1 MINISKS
8 SATTRQGDIFL
19 MEEFFISTTLTPD
32 LIKRYIDSIW
42 KIVSKK
48 FRRIKFLK
56 VIAIFWILLDPIVL
70 VYGSYVYIKYHFT
83 LRFID
88 IVTTSILIVALIML
102 IVILINYKYI
112 ALRKT
117 LNVLKKNTGCQI
129 EYFFKAYCIIH
140 RSLSTGLE
148 NEINTNK
155 ITDVIIENDMIL
167 FLTGDKKDLT
177 CPVLIDKKQLTPEE
191 LEQVDYY
198 LDLYLYD

>member
-32 LIKRYIDSIW
+32 LIKRYIDSVW

-56 VIAIFWILLDPIVL
+56 VIAIFWILLGPIVL
-70 VYGSYVYIKYHFT
+70 AYGSYVYIKYHFT

-117 LNVLKKNTGCQI
+117 LNVLKKILDVKLNTFLKLIVLFIDPCQ
-129 EYFFKAYCIIH
+129 
-140 RSLSTGLE
+140 
-148 NEINTNK
+148 
-155 ITDVIIENDMIL
+155 
-167 FLTGDKKDLT
+167 
-177 CPVLIDKKQLTPEE
+177 
-191 LEQVDYY
+191 
-198 LDLYLYD
+198 LD

>member
-19 MEEFFISTTLTPD
+19 MEEVFISTTLTPD

-56 VIAIFWILLDPIVL
+56 VIAIFWILLGPIVL

-117 LNVLKKNTGCQI
+117 LNVLKKILDVKLNTFLKLIVLFIDPCQ
-129 EYFFKAYCIIH
+129 
-140 RSLSTGLE
+140 
-148 NEINTNK
+148 
-155 ITDVIIENDMIL
+155 
-167 FLTGDKKDLT
+167 
-177 CPVLIDKKQLTPEE
+177 
-191 LEQVDYY
+191 
-198 LDLYLYD
+198 LD

>member
-8 SATTRQGDIFL
+8 SVTTRQGDIFL

-56 VIAIFWILLDPIVL
+56 VIAIFWILLGPIVL

-117 LNVLKKNTGCQI
+117 LNVLKKILDVKLNTFLKLIVLFIDPCQ
-129 EYFFKAYCIIH
+129 
-140 RSLSTGLE
+140 
-148 NEINTNK
+148 
-155 ITDVIIENDMIL
+155 
-167 FLTGDKKDLT
+167 
-177 CPVLIDKKQLTPEE
+177 
-191 LEQVDYY
+191 
-198 LDLYLYD
+198 LD

>member
-42 KIVSKK
+42 KIVSTK
-48 FRRIKFLK
+48 FRRINFLK

-117 LNVLKKNTGCQI
+117 LNVLKKILDVKLNTFLKLIVLFIDPCQ
-129 EYFFKAYCIIH
+129 
-140 RSLSTGLE
+140 
-148 NEINTNK
+148 
-155 ITDVIIENDMIL
+155 
-167 FLTGDKKDLT
+167 
-177 CPVLIDKKQLTPEE
+177 
-191 LEQVDYY
+191 
-198 LDLYLYD
+198 LD

>member
-117 LNVLKKNTGCQI
+117 LNVLKKKILDVKLNTFLKLIVLFIDPCQ
-129 EYFFKAYCIIH
+129 
-140 RSLSTGLE
+140 
-148 NEINTNK
+148 
-155 ITDVIIENDMIL
+155 
-167 FLTGDKKDLT
+167 
-177 CPVLIDKKQLTPEE
+177 
-191 LEQVDYY
+191 
-198 LDLYLYD
+198 LD

>member
-1 MINISKS
+1 MINISKN

-56 VIAIFWILLDPIVL
+56 VIAIFWILLGPIVL

-117 LNVLKKNTGCQI
+117 LNVLKKILDVKLNTFLKLIVLFIDPCQ
-129 EYFFKAYCIIH
+129 
-140 RSLSTGLE
+140 
-148 NEINTNK
+148 
-155 ITDVIIENDMIL
+155 
-167 FLTGDKKDLT
+167 
-177 CPVLIDKKQLTPEE
+177 
-191 LEQVDYY
+191 
-198 LDLYLYD
+198 LD

>member
-1 MINISKS
+1 
-8 SATTRQGDIFL
+8 

-56 VIAIFWILLDPIVL
+56 VIAIFWILLGPIVL

-117 LNVLKKNTGCQI
+117 LNVLKKKILDVKLNTFLKLIVLFIDPCQ
-129 EYFFKAYCIIH
+129 
-140 RSLSTGLE
+140 
-148 NEINTNK
+148 
-155 ITDVIIENDMIL
+155 
-167 FLTGDKKDLT
+167 
-177 CPVLIDKKQLTPEE
+177 
-191 LEQVDYY
+191 
-198 LDLYLYD
+198 LD

>member
-8 SATTRQGDIFL
+8 SAATRQGDIFL

-56 VIAIFWILLDPIVL
+56 VIAIFWILLGPIVL

-117 LNVLKKNTGCQI
+117 LNVLKKILDVKLNTFLKLIVLFIDPCQ
-129 EYFFKAYCIIH
+129 
-140 RSLSTGLE
+140 
-148 NEINTNK
+148 
-155 ITDVIIENDMIL
+155 
-167 FLTGDKKDLT
+167 
-177 CPVLIDKKQLTPEE
+177 
-191 LEQVDYY
+191 
-198 LDLYLYD
+198 LD

>member
-56 VIAIFWILLDPIVL
+56 VIAIFWILLGPIVL

-117 LNVLKKNTGCQI
+117 LNVLKKILDVKLNTFLKLIVLFIDPCQ
-129 EYFFKAYCIIH
+129 
-140 RSLSTGLE
+140 R
-148 NEINTNK
+148 
-155 ITDVIIENDMIL
+155 D
-167 FLTGDKKDLT
+167 
-177 CPVLIDKKQLTPEE
+177 
-191 LEQVDYY
+191 
-198 LDLYLYD
+198 

>member
-1 MINISKS
+1 MRQVFSFRIYI
-8 SATTRQGDIFL
+8 TT
-19 MEEFFISTTLTPD
+19 
-32 LIKRYIDSIW
+32 YHSIW

-56 VIAIFWILLDPIVL
+56 VIAIFWILLGPIVL

-117 LNVLKKNTGCQI
+117 LNVLKKILDVKLNTFLKLIVLFIDPCQ
-129 EYFFKAYCIIH
+129 
-140 RSLSTGLE
+140 
-148 NEINTNK
+148 
-155 ITDVIIENDMIL
+155 
-167 FLTGDKKDLT
+167 
-177 CPVLIDKKQLTPEE
+177 
-191 LEQVDYY
+191 
-198 LDLYLYD
+198 LD

>member
-117 LNVLKKNTGCQI
+117 LNVLKKILDVKLNTFLKLIVLFIDPCQ
-129 EYFFKAYCIIH
+129 
-140 RSLSTGLE
+140 
-148 NEINTNK
+148 
-155 ITDVIIENDMIL
+155 
-167 FLTGDKKDLT
+167 
-177 CPVLIDKKQLTPEE
+177 
-191 LEQVDYY
+191 
-198 LDLYLYD
+198 LY

>member
-19 MEEFFISTTLTPD
+19 MEEFFISTTLPPD

-56 VIAIFWILLDPIVL
+56 VIAIFWILLGPIVL

-112 ALRKT
+112 TLRKT
-117 LNVLKKNTGCQI
+117 LNVLKKILDVKLNTFLKLIVLFIDPCQ
-129 EYFFKAYCIIH
+129 
-140 RSLSTGLE
+140 
-148 NEINTNK
+148 
-155 ITDVIIENDMIL
+155 
-167 FLTGDKKDLT
+167 
-177 CPVLIDKKQLTPEE
+177 
-191 LEQVDYY
+191 
-198 LDLYLYD
+198 LD

>member
-117 LNVLKKNTGCQI
+117 LNVLKKILDVKLNTFLKLIVLFIDPCQ
-129 EYFFKAYCIIH
+129 
-140 RSLSTGLE
+140 R
-148 NEINTNK
+148 
-155 ITDVIIENDMIL
+155 D
-167 FLTGDKKDLT
+167 
-177 CPVLIDKKQLTPEE
+177 
-191 LEQVDYY
+191 
-198 LDLYLYD
+198 

>member
-56 VIAIFWILLDPIVL
+56 VIAIFWILLGPIVL

-117 LNVLKKNTGCQI
+117 LNVLKKYWMSNW
-129 EYFFKAYCIIH
+129 
-140 RSLSTGLE
+140 
-148 NEINTNK
+148 
-155 ITDVIIENDMIL
+155 IL
-167 FLTGDKKDLT
+167 F
-177 CPVLIDKKQLTPEE
+177 
-191 LEQVDYY
+191 
-198 LDLYLYD
+198 

>member
-8 SATTRQGDIFL
+8 SVTTRQGDIFL

-56 VIAIFWILLDPIVL
+56 VITIFLILLDPIVL

-117 LNVLKKNTGCQI
+117 LNVLKKKILDVKLNTFLKLIVLFIDPCQ
-129 EYFFKAYCIIH
+129 
-140 RSLSTGLE
+140 
-148 NEINTNK
+148 
-155 ITDVIIENDMIL
+155 
-167 FLTGDKKDLT
+167 
-177 CPVLIDKKQLTPEE
+177 
-191 LEQVDYY
+191 
-198 LDLYLYD
+198 LD

>member
-1 MINISKS
+1 
-8 SATTRQGDIFL
+8 
-19 MEEFFISTTLTPD
+19 MEEFLISTTLTPD

-56 VIAIFWILLDPIVL
+56 VIAIFWILLGPIVL

-117 LNVLKKNTGCQI
+117 LNVLKKKYWMSN
-129 EYFFKAYCIIH
+129 
-140 RSLSTGLE
+140 
-148 NEINTNK
+148 
-155 ITDVIIENDMIL
+155 
-167 FLTGDKKDLT
+167 
-177 CPVLIDKKQLTPEE
+177 
-191 LEQVDYY
+191 
-198 LDLYLYD
+198 

>member
-1 MINISKS
+1 
-8 SATTRQGDIFL
+8 

-112 ALRKT
+112 AFRKT
-117 LNVLKKNTGCQI
+117 LNVLKKILDVKLNTFLKLIVLFIDPCQ
-129 EYFFKAYCIIH
+129 
-140 RSLSTGLE
+140 
-148 NEINTNK
+148 
-155 ITDVIIENDMIL
+155 
-167 FLTGDKKDLT
+167 
-177 CPVLIDKKQLTPEE
+177 
-191 LEQVDYY
+191 
-198 LDLYLYD
+198 LD

>member
-117 LNVLKKNTGCQI
+117 LNVLKKILDVKLNTFLKLIVLFIDPCQ
-129 EYFFKAYCIIH
+129 
-140 RSLSTGLE
+140 
-148 NEINTNK
+148 
-155 ITDVIIENDMIL
+155 
-167 FLTGDKKDLT
+167 
-177 CPVLIDKKQLTPEE
+177 
-191 LEQVDYY
+191 
-198 LDLYLYD
+198 LD

>member
-42 KIVSKK
+42 KIVSEK

-56 VIAIFWILLDPIVL
+56 VIAIFWILLGPIVL

-83 LRFID
+83 LKFID

-117 LNVLKKNTGCQI
+117 LNVLKKILDVKLNTFLKLIVLFIDPCQ
-129 EYFFKAYCIIH
+129 
-140 RSLSTGLE
+140 R
-148 NEINTNK
+148 
-155 ITDVIIENDMIL
+155 D
-167 FLTGDKKDLT
+167 
-177 CPVLIDKKQLTPEE
+177 
-191 LEQVDYY
+191 
-198 LDLYLYD
+198 

>member
-56 VIAIFWILLDPIVL
+56 VIAIFWILLGPIVL

-83 LRFID
+83 LKFID

-117 LNVLKKNTGCQI
+117 LNVLKKILDVKLNTFLKLIVLFIDPCQ
-129 EYFFKAYCIIH
+129 
-140 RSLSTGLE
+140 R
-148 NEINTNK
+148 
-155 ITDVIIENDMIL
+155 D
-167 FLTGDKKDLT
+167 
-177 CPVLIDKKQLTPEE
+177 
-191 LEQVDYY
+191 
-198 LDLYLYD
+198 

>member
-8 SATTRQGDIFL
+8 SVTTRQGDIFL

-117 LNVLKKNTGCQI
+117 LNVLKKKYWMSN
-129 EYFFKAYCIIH
+129 
-140 RSLSTGLE
+140 L
-148 NEINTNK
+148 
-155 ITDVIIENDMIL
+155 IL
-167 FLTGDKKDLT
+167 F
-177 CPVLIDKKQLTPEE
+177 
-191 LEQVDYY
+191 
-198 LDLYLYD
+198 

>member
-56 VIAIFWILLDPIVL
+56 VIAIFWILLGPIVL

-88 IVTTSILIVALIML
+88 IVTSSILIVALIML

-117 LNVLKKNTGCQI
+117 LNVLKKILDVKLNTFLKLIVLFIDPCQ
-129 EYFFKAYCIIH
+129 
-140 RSLSTGLE
+140 R
-148 NEINTNK
+148 
-155 ITDVIIENDMIL
+155 D
-167 FLTGDKKDLT
+167 
-177 CPVLIDKKQLTPEE
+177 
-191 LEQVDYY
+191 
-198 LDLYLYD
+198 

>member
-1 MINISKS
+1 
-8 SATTRQGDIFL
+8 

-32 LIKRYIDSIW
+32 LIKHYIDSIW

-129 EYFFKAYCIIH
+129 EYFFKADCIIH

-177 CPVLIDKKQLTPEE
+177 FPVLIDKKQLTPEE

>member
-1 MINISKS
+1 MITISKS
-8 SATTRQGDIFL
+8 SVTTRQGDIFL

-117 LNVLKKNTGCQI
+117 LNVLKKKYWMSN
-129 EYFFKAYCIIH
+129 
-140 RSLSTGLE
+140 
-148 NEINTNK
+148 
-155 ITDVIIENDMIL
+155 
-167 FLTGDKKDLT
+167 
-177 CPVLIDKKQLTPEE
+177 
-191 LEQVDYY
+191 
-198 LDLYLYD
+198 

>member
-56 VIAIFWILLDPIVL
+56 VIAIFWILLGPIVL

-112 ALRKT
+112 AFRKT
-117 LNVLKKNTGCQI
+117 LNVLKKILDVKLNTFLKLIVLFIDPCQ
-129 EYFFKAYCIIH
+129 
-140 RSLSTGLE
+140 
-148 NEINTNK
+148 
-155 ITDVIIENDMIL
+155 
-167 FLTGDKKDLT
+167 
-177 CPVLIDKKQLTPEE
+177 
-191 LEQVDYY
+191 
-198 LDLYLYD
+198 LD

>member
-56 VIAIFWILLDPIVL
+56 VIAIFWILLGPIVL

-117 LNVLKKNTGCQI
+117 LNVLKKILDVKLNTFLKLIVLFIDPCQ
-129 EYFFKAYCIIH
+129 
-140 RSLSTGLE
+140 
-148 NEINTNK
+148 
-155 ITDVIIENDMIL
+155 
-167 FLTGDKKDLT
+167 
-177 CPVLIDKKQLTPEE
+177 
-191 LEQVDYY
+191 
-198 LDLYLYD
+198 LD

>member
-19 MEEFFISTTLTPD
+19 MEEFVISTTLTPD

-88 IVTTSILIVALIML
+88 IVTTIILIVALIML

-117 LNVLKKNTGCQI
+117 LNVLKKILDVKLNTFLKLIVLFIDPCQ
-129 EYFFKAYCIIH
+129 
-140 RSLSTGLE
+140 
-148 NEINTNK
+148 
-155 ITDVIIENDMIL
+155 
-167 FLTGDKKDLT
+167 
-177 CPVLIDKKQLTPEE
+177 
-191 LEQVDYY
+191 
-198 LDLYLYD
+198 LD

>member
-56 VIAIFWILLDPIVL
+56 VIAIFWILLGPIVL
-70 VYGSYVYIKYHFT
+70 VYGFYVYIKYHFT

-117 LNVLKKNTGCQI
+117 LNVLKKILDVKLNTFLKLIVLFIDPCQ
-129 EYFFKAYCIIH
+129 
-140 RSLSTGLE
+140 
-148 NEINTNK
+148 
-155 ITDVIIENDMIL
+155 
-167 FLTGDKKDLT
+167 
-177 CPVLIDKKQLTPEE
+177 
-191 LEQVDYY
+191 
-198 LDLYLYD
+198 LD

>member
-1 MINISKS
+1 
-8 SATTRQGDIFL
+8 

-42 KIVSKK
+42 KKKKKK

-56 VIAIFWILLDPIVL
+56 VIAIFWILLGPIVL

-117 LNVLKKNTGCQI
+117 LNVLKKILDVKLNTFLKLIVLFIDPCQ
-129 EYFFKAYCIIH
+129 
-140 RSLSTGLE
+140 
-148 NEINTNK
+148 
-155 ITDVIIENDMIL
+155 
-167 FLTGDKKDLT
+167 
-177 CPVLIDKKQLTPEE
+177 
-191 LEQVDYY
+191 
-198 LDLYLYD
+198 LD

>member
-56 VIAIFWILLDPIVL
+56 VIAIFWILLCSIVL

-117 LNVLKKNTGCQI
+117 LNVLKKILDVKLNTFLKLIVLFIDPCQ
-129 EYFFKAYCIIH
+129 
-140 RSLSTGLE
+140 
-148 NEINTNK
+148 
-155 ITDVIIENDMIL
+155 
-167 FLTGDKKDLT
+167 
-177 CPVLIDKKQLTPEE
+177 
-191 LEQVDYY
+191 
-198 LDLYLYD
+198 LD

>member
-117 LNVLKKNTGCQI
+117 LNVLKKKYLMSN
-129 EYFFKAYCIIH
+129 
-140 RSLSTGLE
+140 L
-148 NEINTNK
+148 
-155 ITDVIIENDMIL
+155 IL
-167 FLTGDKKDLT
+167 F
-177 CPVLIDKKQLTPEE
+177 
-191 LEQVDYY
+191 
-198 LDLYLYD
+198 

>member
-56 VIAIFWILLDPIVL
+56 VIAIFWILLGPIVL

-102 IVILINYKYI
+102 IVILIHYKYI

-117 LNVLKKNTGCQI
+117 LNVLKKILDVKLNTFLKLIVLFIDPCQ
-129 EYFFKAYCIIH
+129 
-140 RSLSTGLE
+140 
-148 NEINTNK
+148 
-155 ITDVIIENDMIL
+155 
-167 FLTGDKKDLT
+167 
-177 CPVLIDKKQLTPEE
+177 
-191 LEQVDYY
+191 
-198 LDLYLYD
+198 LD

>member
-8 SATTRQGDIFL
+8 SVTTRQGDIFL

-117 LNVLKKNTGCQI
+117 LNVLKKILDVKLNTFLKLIVLFIDPCQ
-129 EYFFKAYCIIH
+129 
-140 RSLSTGLE
+140 
-148 NEINTNK
+148 
-155 ITDVIIENDMIL
+155 
-167 FLTGDKKDLT
+167 
-177 CPVLIDKKQLTPEE
+177 
-191 LEQVDYY
+191 
-198 LDLYLYD
+198 LD

>member
-1 MINISKS
+1 
-8 SATTRQGDIFL
+8 

-117 LNVLKKNTGCQI
+117 LKVLKKNNGCQI
-129 EYFFKAYCIIH
+129 EYFFKANWIIT
-140 RSLSTGLE
+140 RSLTTGLE
-148 NEINTNK
+148 KEFATDK
-155 ITDVIIENDMIL
+155 ISNVVIENDMIF
-167 FLTGDKKDLT
+167 FLAGDKKNLV
-177 CPVLIDKKQLTPEE
+177 CPVLIDTKQLTPEE
-191 LEQVDYY
+191 LEQVNYY
-198 LDLYLYD
+198 IDLYLYDLI

>member
-8 SATTRQGDIFL
+8 SVTTRQGDIFL

-56 VIAIFWILLDPIVL
+56 VITIFWILLDPIVL

-117 LNVLKKNTGCQI
+117 LNVLKKKILDVKLNTFLKLIVLFIDPCQ
-129 EYFFKAYCIIH
+129 
-140 RSLSTGLE
+140 
-148 NEINTNK
+148 
-155 ITDVIIENDMIL
+155 
-167 FLTGDKKDLT
+167 
-177 CPVLIDKKQLTPEE
+177 
-191 LEQVDYY
+191 
-198 LDLYLYD
+198 LD

>member
-56 VIAIFWILLDPIVL
+56 VIAIFWILLGPIVL

-102 IVILINYKYI
+102 IVILINYEYI

-117 LNVLKKNTGCQI
+117 LNVLKKILDVKLNTFLKLIVLFIDPCQ
-129 EYFFKAYCIIH
+129 
-140 RSLSTGLE
+140 
-148 NEINTNK
+148 
-155 ITDVIIENDMIL
+155 
-167 FLTGDKKDLT
+167 
-177 CPVLIDKKQLTPEE
+177 
-191 LEQVDYY
+191 
-198 LDLYLYD
+198 LD

>member
-56 VIAIFWILLDPIVL
+56 VIAIFWILLGPIVL

-88 IVTTSILIVALIML
+88 IVTTGILIVALIML

-117 LNVLKKNTGCQI
+117 LNVLKKILDVKLNTFLKLIVLFIDPCQ
-129 EYFFKAYCIIH
+129 
-140 RSLSTGLE
+140 
-148 NEINTNK
+148 
-155 ITDVIIENDMIL
+155 
-167 FLTGDKKDLT
+167 
-177 CPVLIDKKQLTPEE
+177 
-191 LEQVDYY
+191 
-198 LDLYLYD
+198 LD